1 MPPCRGW
8 LLNSVPSW
16 PAPAVVWLDRGM
28 ATVLQVRVPTTAR
41 PVPATMGALAV
52 ITIVAMGCFYN
63 LNEKMYV
70 RIIEEID
77 ARKRQR

>member
-1 MPPCRGW
+1 VIQSSG
-8 LLNSVPSW
+8 
-16 PAPAVVWLDRGM
+16 
-28 ATVLQVRVPTTAR
+28 TVEGLKQLMFIYP
-41 PVPATMGALAV
+41 GALAV